1 MIIKT
6 LIEKYF
12 DNKVHTYPYGAQYF
26 FQALDEI
33 EYLLET
39 PGLINVDQCDLC
51 KLFSECNNI
60 VITNSIFKI
69 DLINNPIFPFARPS
83 PFKNKPNKVFFNIT
97 GGPDM
102 TLNDVNDVA
111 ENVYKEIDPDADIL
125 FGAMVNDNMG
135 NSLKTTVIMGN

>member
-12 DNKVHTYPYGAQYF
+12 DNKVHTYPYGAGYF

-33 EYLLET
+33 EYLLDN
-39 PGLINVDQCDLC
+39 PGLINIDQCDLC

-60 VITNSIFKI
+60 VITNATSKI
-69 DLINNPIFPFARPS
+69 DPIINPIFPFANPS
-83 PFKNKPNKVFFNIT
+83 PLKTKPNKVFFNVT

-102 TLNDVNDVA
+102 TLYDVNDVA
-111 ENVYKEIDPDADIL
+111 ENVYESVDDDADVV
-125 FGAMVNDNMG
+125 FSAMIDDNMEG
-135 NSLKTTVIMGN
+135 SVNTTVIMGA